1 MTTAFADYSKQVFV
15 LSDEE
20 KARNQEYLETMEEE
34 TGVKPLWL
42 KN

>member
-1 MTTAFADYSKQVFV
+1 LQTADQTKRTKVIV

-20 KARNQEYLETMEEE
+20 KARNQEYLESMEEE